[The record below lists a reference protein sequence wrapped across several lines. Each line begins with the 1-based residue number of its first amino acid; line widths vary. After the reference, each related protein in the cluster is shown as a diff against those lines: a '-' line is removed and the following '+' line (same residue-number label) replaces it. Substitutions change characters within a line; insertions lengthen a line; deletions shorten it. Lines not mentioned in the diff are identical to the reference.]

1 MRHCPRGIT
10 CCATSLTPLCTGLIV
25 DDVVGHIVAANK
37 KDACSA
43 RDEFLVLEALKLMS
57 ESMRHKH
64 GSPEAAVLAAELKP
78 DVILLGVN
86 GALSLRISKAR
97 FLDERLLSCSL
108 TSRCAQPK
116 RRVEVYKQAALCAEA
131 LGRFCGAHAIPMPTA
146 GASAVRAAAAKAKAS
161 EPPLPP
167 KVVAHLDRLSAML
180 ATATGGTKRG
190 AGTQPAPHSKVAKR

>member
-1 MRHCPRGIT
+1 MTHHF
-10 CCATSLTPLCTGLIV
+10 CAGLIV
-25 DDVVGHIVAANK
+25 DDVVGHIVASNK

-78 DVILLGVN
+78 DVVLRGVN
-86 GALSLRISKAR
+86 GALSLRIAKVRSTRRAFQLVR
-97 FLDERLLSCSL
+97 SFRVA
-108 TSRCAQPK
+108 AQPK

-146 GASAVRAAAAKAKAS
+146 EASAVRAAAAKAKAS

-167 KVVAHLDRLSAML
+167 KVVAHLDRLAAML
-180 ATATGGTKRG
+180 ASATGGAKRG
-190 AGTQPAPHSKVAKR
+190 PGTQAAPHSKVAKR